1 MGDRTSCR
9 LTLAGIL
16 DERDVPRLAETIDEA
31 YGGSLNDLIE
41 ALTDHLEP
49 IEFEDVNYAA
59 LDPDVSNLLKELQ
72 LSYAWEWD
80 EGDEYLPGVLLHDA
94 CSGESSQEL
103 YRSSQDIVISVDSA
117 HDPENIATAKRW
129 QDFWHKGWELVIVTS
144 NHQMMELAAAGKL
157 PEGYLELHQKRREK
171 EMS

>member
-16 DERDVPRLAETIDEA
+16 DERDIPRIAETIDNA
-31 YGGSLNDLIE
+31 YGGPLIDLIE
-41 ALTDHLEP
+41 AITENLEP
-49 IEFEDVNYAA
+49 IEFEDVNYAK
-59 LDPDVSNLLKELQ
+59 LDSSLSTLLEELQ

-94 CSGESSQEL
+94 CSGESSEEL
-103 YRSSQDIVISVDSA
+103 YRSSQDIVLSFNSA
-117 HDPENIATAKRW
+117 HAPENIATAKRW
-129 QDFWHKGWELVIVTS
+129 QDFWHKGWDLVIVTS

-157 PEGYLELHQKRREK
+157 PDGYLELHQKRREK